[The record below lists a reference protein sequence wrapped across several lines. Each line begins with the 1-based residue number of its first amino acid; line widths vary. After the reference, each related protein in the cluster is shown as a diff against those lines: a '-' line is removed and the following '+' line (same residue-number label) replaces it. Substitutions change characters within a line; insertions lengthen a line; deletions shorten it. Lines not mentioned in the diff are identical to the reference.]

1 MVVRVTTVTFSFV
14 SNYGS
19 MFDWIFH
26 LPLIVR
32 NSSKM
37 CKKFASLRQECNY
50 LARLREIHLGKKLFP
65 MHHPAMYSPME
76 NKHQFD
82 FPSEN
87 RPFLLSNFFFALLL
101 SRIFTRH
108 NVFSF
113 NGFRMYTHHGMKV
126 FPLIVVGRKILF

>member
-87 RPFLLSNFFFALLL
+87 RPFLLSNFFFLP
-101 SRIFTRH
+101 FYYQE
-108 NVFSF
+108 FSQGTTF
-113 NGFRMYTHHGMKV
+113 SHLMVSGCIHIMG
-126 FPLIVVGRKILF
+126 